1 MRNGMIELVYLSL
14 YPKFQNQKL
23 KYQIYTMRKETATAP
38 TYRTSLQI
46 ESYFVSIISHLTS
59 IKDLIRIFKI
69 YENLAKA
76 AVF

>member
-1 MRNGMIELVYLSL
+1 MNELVYLSL

-23 KYQIYTMRKETATAP
+23 KMRKQTATAP

-46 ESYFVSIISHLTS
+46 QSNFVSIISHLIS
-59 IKDLIRIFKI
+59 IRVLIWIFKI
-69 YENLAKA
+69 YKNLAEA